1 MGIIYHVYIVLSFSL
16 FGSISTSLEYN
27 KRLPPVAFDSAIS
40 ELPHL
45 KFETITVNKGRHRT
59 YIKANAKMNKK
70 QYFDYRSTWFV
81 DNIPVQSFYI
91 KNKDFMSTGNSVKY
105 VDDGR
110 LISFDL
116 STSLTPADIANKTFK
131 IIVRYK
137 HDEFLYLKKKKET
150 RNFYSYQN
158 FEITFK
164 GSDLGFTDATSSQTY
179 NLENFEFFLAKQS
192 STRKYRGMFGFAH
205 DSDSS
210 VNEITTSFEGFGI
223 KTKPPRYVY
232 NIAKQDGNT
241 TLLSFS
247 EISVPPLSNK
257 LKVVNIDLVED
268 TKKEFHGLFKV
279 TVSTT
284 NRFKVDIK
292 YVFEL
297 TSYLYNGISLKEPF
311 IPLTGLI
318 ITNFE
323 ESGNAEKTTLIC
335 RVFGF
340 RNAKVKLFLQTTKS
354 DEREEVTKNVIPTYN
369 EYETVLT
376 LVFVEN
382 SDRQAGTYFCV
393 ATCSDGEKVFKVE
406 KRRTL
411 FLK

>member
-1 MGIIYHVYIVLSFSL
+1 MDH
-16 FGSISTSLEYN
+16 
-27 KRLPPVAFDSAIS
+27 RLPPVAFDSAIS
-40 ELPHL
+40 ELPHM
-45 KFETITVNKGRHRT
+45 KFESITVNKGRHRT

-81 DNIPVQSFYI
+81 DNIPVQFFY
-91 KNKDFMSTGNSVKY
+91 KQ
-105 VDDGR
+105 
-110 LISFDL
+110 
-116 STSLTPADIANKTFK
+116 
-131 IIVRYK
+131 
-137 HDEFLYLKKKKET
+137 DEFLHLKKKKES
-150 RNFYSYQN
+150 RHFYSYQN
-158 FEITFK
+158 YEITFK

-179 NLENFEFFLAKQS
+179 NFDNFEFFLAKQS
-192 STRKYRGMFGFAH
+192 STRKYRGMFGFTY

-232 NIAKQDGNT
+232 DIAKRDGNT
-241 TLLSFS
+241 TLISFS

-257 LKVVNIDLVED
+257 LKIVNIDLVED
-268 TKKEFHGLFKV
+268 TKKGFHGLFKV

-284 NRFKVDIK
+284 NRLKVDIK

-297 TSYLYNGISLKEPF
+297 TSYLYNGLSLKEPF
-311 IPLTGLI
+311 FPLTGLI

-340 RNAKVKLFLQTTKS
+340 RNPKVKLFLRTTKS
-354 DEREEVTKNVIPTYN
+354 DDREEVTKNVIPTYN
-369 EYETVLT
+369 EYETVKT

-393 ATCSDGEKVFKVE
+393 ATACLFGEKVFKVE
-406 KRRTL
+406 KRRTM
-411 FLK
+411 FLS